1 MAATLTDSNELTYFS
16 FAIEKTEATPEGDLY
31 VYGKATDET
40 LDSDEQ
46 IIDKEFSSKAIA
58 DWLSSGANVR
68 VQHNAQRDPAGVGV
82 EASTDREGATW
93 VKSLVVEPVAKRLV
107 EKGAL
112 RAYSVGI
119 ARPKIVRDNV
129 ARGGRIVGGEIVEI
143 SLVDRPANKSCGI
156 QLVKAADDGSPQWVG
171 KVFGADLLTKGEEVV
186 NVDLPKSASITF
198 SPQDL
203 AKLLEHRRV
212 AEKRQMDPDVGGGVD
227 RDKIPAKDFAGA
239 DRSFPIVT
247 PKDVH
252 DAALSLGRAQGQDTD
267 AIKRRIISIARRK
280 GAAFVAQLPDAWKT
294 EDPDLAKGKKG
305 KGKLPFPGA
314 APPMDGKDSDG
325 DGKDTDKPGSHLDD
339 KKNPP
344 PKVKPGSSKKGE
356 AVDEPDLEKA
366 GAKKCPKC
374 GKNFHADSKLRNCD
388 SCGADLPHA
397 EKGETLQI
405 DLTGSQLMSEA
416 DMERLVA
423 KLAKQ
428 LMDSGF
434 TAKGDAKPAPTA
446 SGDQDGDEEDDTD
459 DGDAEVGKAG
469 KPTPDGGAT
478 GAGAAG
484 IKPVPEHREPD
495 GTAVEEL
502 EHDAGMPTTRDS
514 SVKAALRL
522 KALGV
527 PGDMGALHDLL
538 CPGYHPAEAA
548 KCYPGHSLEELR
560 VEDWQAK
567 ALTAATSAPLEQATA
582 ATTLWQHAVTIKG
595 TDAQVLG
602 EIREEAHKAF
612 RDANPGPGAF
622 PTPTELSATR
632 YRRAYL
638 TAGHANPGTA
648 YDGPNTHSVPS
659 GGVTANQFGRDYLAT
674 GHAQDSPA
682 NKADTPAVVPAPVP
696 TGEANRVYYRNSQ
709 REGARQA
716 MQAMHDH
723 IASTFPDLCPMD
735 GPGRAGQAPLGQRP
749 VPTPVGKGEDP
760 GAKKAAKKA
769 RKIAGLTKAVA
780 APDAFKAAVAEATA
794 PLLAQLEEISKAL
807 VAEQARTEELQKAV
821 NALGDLPD
829 PATAAFKGVAQN
841 PIAKSQHPVGAA
853 TIAEIAERNQQAA
866 ARELYMQARTN
877 PDPAQREAA
886 WSEYYRMTGVLP
898 R

>member
-1 MAATLTDSNELTYFS
+1 VAATLTDSNELTYFS
-16 FAIEKTEATPEGDLY
+16 FAIEKTEATPDGDLY

-58 DWLSSGANVR
+58 DWLSTGANVR

-156 QLVKAADDGSPQWVG
+156 QLVKAADDGSPEWVG
-171 KVFGADLLTKGEEVV
+171 KVFGADILAKAETV
-186 NVDLPKSASITF
+186 NVDVPKSASITF
-198 SPQDL
+198 SPTDL

-212 AEKRQMDPDVGGGVD
+212 AEERADKRDMDPAVGGGVD
-227 RDKIPAKDFAGA
+227 RDKIPAEDFAGA
-239 DRSFPIVT
+239 NRSFPIVT

-252 DAALSLGRAQGQDTD
+252 DAAESLGRAKGQDTEK
-267 AIKRRIISIARRK
+267 IKRRIISIAQRK
-280 GAAFVAQLPDAWKT
+280 GDAYVAQLPDAWKT
-294 EDPDLAKGKKG
+294 EDPDLAKGKKA
-305 KGKLPFPGA
+305 KKAKPFSGA
-314 APPMDGKDSDG
+314 APAFDGQDSDG
-325 DGKDTDKPGSHLDD
+325 DGKDTDQPGSEQDD
-339 KKNPP
+339 DEKKP
-344 PKVKPGSSKKGE
+344 PKVKPGSSKKGG
-356 AVDEPDLEKA
+356 AVDEPEVEKA

-397 EKGETLQI
+397 EKGAGVHI
-405 DLTGSQLMSEA
+405 DLTGSHMLSESDMDRLVEKLAAQLAGRAALKADAPQPADPDEA
-416 DMERLVA
+416 DDADE
-423 KLAKQ
+423 
-428 LMDSGF
+428 
-434 TAKGDAKPAPTA
+434 GDA
-446 SGDQDGDEEDDTD
+446 D
-459 DGDAEVGKAG
+459 VGKAG
-469 KPTPDGGAT
+469 KPTPDGGAA

-484 IKPVPEHREPD
+484 MEPVPAHREPD
-495 GTAVEEL
+495 GTAIESL
-502 EHDAGMPTTRDS
+502 EHDAHLPTTPDS
-514 SVKAALRL
+514 SVKAAMRL
-522 KALGV
+522 KSLGV
-527 PGDMGALHDLL
+527 PGDMGALHDML

-548 KCYPGHSLEELR
+548 KCYPGFSLEGLR

-567 ALTAATSAPLEQATA
+567 ALTAATSAPLGEATA
-582 ATTLWQHAVTIKG
+582 ATALWQHAVTIKG
-595 TDAQVLG
+595 TEPEILG
-602 EIREEAHKAF
+602 EIRTEAHKAF
-612 RDANPGPGAF
+612 RDANPGPGTF

-632 YRRAYL
+632 YRRAFIS
-638 TAGHANPGTA
+638 AGHANPGTGH
-648 YDGPNTHSVPS
+648 DGPNTHEVPS
-659 GGVTANQFGRDYLAT
+659 GGVSANQFGRDYLAT
-674 GHAQDSPA
+674 GHAENSPS
-682 NKADTPAVVPAPVP
+682 NKGETTPAPVPAPVP
-696 TGEANRVYYRNSQ
+696 TGEPNRVYYRNTQ
-709 REGARQA
+709 RETAKAA

-723 IASTFPDLCPMD
+723 IAQTFPDLCPMT
-735 GPGRAGQAPLGQRP
+735 GSGSGGAAPVGQHP
-749 VPTPVGKGEDP
+749 VPVPVGKADKP
-760 GAKKAAKKA
+760 KKAKKANKGAD
-769 RKIAGLTKAVA
+769 LTKGAV

-794 PLLAQLEEISKAL
+794 PLFAQLEEISKAL
-807 VAEQARTEELQKAV
+807 RAEQGRTEELQKAV

-829 PATAAFKGVAQN
+829 PATAAFKGVAQS
-841 PIAKSQHPVGAA
+841 PLAKSQRPVGAA
-853 TIAEIAERNQQAA
+853 TIAEIAERNQQAVV
-866 ARELYMQARTN
+866 RELHMQARTN